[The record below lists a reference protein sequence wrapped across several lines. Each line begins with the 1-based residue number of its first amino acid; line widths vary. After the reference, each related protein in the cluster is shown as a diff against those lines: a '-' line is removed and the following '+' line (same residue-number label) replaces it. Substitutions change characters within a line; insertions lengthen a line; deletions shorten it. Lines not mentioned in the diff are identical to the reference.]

1 MKLLLLLIYL
11 LGAYGIEVLG
21 PQQVELLPDENL
33 QPQMNLKPRLQ
44 LDPARPA
51 DRAKKRSE
59 DSLEKWSSRSQIKKV
74 ALAE

>member
-11 LGAYGIEVLG
+11 LGAYGTE
-21 PQQVELLPDENL
+21 QVELLPDENL
-33 QPQMNLKPRLQ
+33 QPQMKLEARLQ

-59 DSLEKWSSRSQIKKV
+59 DEKIPLESGAPDRKSKK
-74 ALAE
+74 

>member
-11 LGAYGIEVLG
+11 LGAYGIEVLK
-21 PQQVELLPDENL
+21 PEQVELLPDENL
-33 QPQMNLKPRLQ
+33 QPQMKLKPRLQ

-59 DSLEKWSSRSQIKKV
+59 DEKIPLKSGAPDRKSKK
-74 ALAE
+74 

>member
-11 LGAYGIEVLG
+11 LGAYGIEVLKPG
-21 PQQVELLPDENL
+21 QVELLPDENL
-33 QPQMNLKPRLQ
+33 QPQMKLKPRLQ

-59 DSLEKWSSRSQIKKV
+59 DEKIPLESGAPDRKSKK
-74 ALAE
+74 